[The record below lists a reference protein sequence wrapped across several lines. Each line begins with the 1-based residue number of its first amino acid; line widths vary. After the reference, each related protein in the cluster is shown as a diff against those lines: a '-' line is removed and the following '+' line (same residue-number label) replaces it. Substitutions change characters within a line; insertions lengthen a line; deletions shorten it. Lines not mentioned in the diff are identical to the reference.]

1 MTRINKIVMHGFKSF
16 AKRTEMLFN
25 DNYNCVL
32 GPNGSGK
39 SNVIDALCFV
49 LGKSSAKSLRVEK
62 ASNLIYNG
70 GKKKNPAKFAEVS
83 IYFDNQHKLFP
94 VEHSEIKISRIVKE
108 KGQSVYKINDKTM
121 TREQIL
127 DTLSAA
133 KINPDGYNI
142 ILQGDIVRFVEQ
154 PPQERRQLIEEISGI
169 SIYEDKKQKALREL
183 DNVDARLKEAEI
195 ILTERETHLKE
206 LKHDRDQALKYK
218 EMSDKIKECKASLV
232 AVQIDRKDSEKQNI
246 DEKLTDSNKKFESL
260 KAEIEKLKKDI
271 ESKRSEIESIN
282 HEIEVKGEKGQLE
295 LNKHIENLRI
305 DITKINSRIDT
316 CNNEV
321 QKITERKKNLAEEVE
336 NIQDKIKQLSEKKTW
351 NEKQKSS
358 VLKEKGILEIK
369 IKQLKEKHNLDS
381 IGDIEK
387 LIEEIDK
394 KADEMQREINSQRE
408 KQHELIREKDRIAY
422 LVSTT
427 EENIKKVINIEK
439 EHHDQITKLKEM
451 RENFK
456 KSTLDL
462 NKALDYDS
470 TLSRQVAISKDS
482 LRKAEEE
489 LAKLN
494 ARAVG
499 IREMA
504 YGDRA
509 VQAII
514 EGKDKLKGIHGTIA
528 ELGHVDA
535 RFSLALEIAA
545 GPRLKS
551 IVVDNDE
558 TAARAIRYLKEN
570 KLGIATFL
578 PLNKVRGRSASPEV
592 KKLIDS
598 RGCHGLAIDLVKFDD
613 RYRNAFSYIFGD
625 TLVVESIDTARRIG
639 IGSARMVTLEGDL
652 AETSGAMQG
661 GFRDKKRQGIGFK
674 EKELTENI
682 SQLEVKKAEY
692 EGQLAG
698 IENARAE
705 NEKKISNLRGSKAI
719 LEAEIIKMEKSM
731 HLDSGD
737 LDATKQR
744 QKQLNEELAKV
755 EKDIEEISNSIMV
768 KNRELAQLKIQ
779 KQTHRS
785 KVSEIRDPKILAEL
799 NTFSQKI
806 SQFSEEVINLD
817 AELRNID
824 SQISTILVPEKEK
837 SSQIQKQLEKEE
849 ASFKSESIELVKTLK
864 EKNSSLKTKEDEAKE
879 FYAKFKNLFAKRSK
893 IEETIRADEK
903 CIEEKSE
910 NSRRIEIQNNTM
922 SLKIAE
928 INAQLSG
935 LKYEFQQYEGV
946 RIDKSR
952 DEGSLKSEISRFEK
966 LTQEIGSVNMRAL
979 EIYETVEREYNG
991 LMEKKATLT
1000 KEKIDVLGMMS
1011 EIETKKTE
1019 LFMRTFSTINDNFKR
1034 IFGMLSTKGD
1044 AYLQLENEQ
1053 SPFEGGILVK
1063 VKITGSKFLD
1073 IRSLSGGEK
1082 TMTALAFIFSIQEY
1096 DPASFYILDEVDA
1109 ALDKHNAEKLAK
1121 LIRKYSE
1128 KAQYV
1133 MISHNDGVISEAN
1146 VLYGVSMNPD
1156 GISQIVSLKI

>member
-39 SNVIDALCFV
+39 SNILDALCFV
-49 LGKSSAKSLRVEK
+49 LGMSSAKSLRVEK

-94 VEHSEIKISRIVKE
+94 IDSHEIKLSRIVKE
-108 KGQSVYKINDKTM
+108 KGQSTYKINDKTM
-121 TREQIL
+121 TREQIRDL
-127 DTLSAA
+127 LSAA

-142 ILQGDIVRFVEQ
+142 ILQGDIARFIEM

-169 SIYEDKKQKALREL
+169 SIYEDKKNKALREL
-183 DNVDARLKEAEI
+183 ESVDAKLKEAEI

-232 AVQIDRKDSEKQNI
+232 DLQINKKESEKKTI
-246 DEKLTDSNKKFESL
+246 DDKLSDSNKKFESF
-260 KAEIEKLKKDI
+260 KAEIVMLRK
-271 ESKRSEIESIN
+271 EIEDKRAEIDKIN
-282 HEIEVKGEKGQLE
+282 KEIEEKGEKGQLE
-295 LNKHIENLRI
+295 MNKHIENLRI
-305 DITKINSRIDT
+305 EITKINSRIDT

-321 QKITERKKNLAEEVE
+321 LKIAERKKNLNDEVVSL
-336 NIQDKIKQLSEKKTW
+336 NDKIKQLSEKKTW
-351 NEKQKSS
+351 NEKQRAS
-358 VLKEKGILEIK
+358 VIKEKSILEIK
-369 IKQLKEKHNLDS
+369 IKQLKEKYNLDS
-381 IGDIEK
+381 VGDIEK
-387 LIEEIDK
+387 QIEEIDK
-394 KADEMQREINSQRE
+394 KADEQQKEINSIRE

-422 LVSTT
+422 LVTTT
-427 EENIKKVINIEK
+427 EENLKKVIDIEK
-439 EHHDQITKLKEM
+439 EHHDQINKLKEM

-462 NKALDYDS
+462 NKALDFDS
-470 TLSRQVAISKDS
+470 TLSKQVFIAKDN

-499 IREMA
+499 IREIA

-509 VQAII
+509 VQSII
-514 EGKDKLKGIHGTIA
+514 QGKDKLKGIHGTIA

-570 KLGIATFL
+570 KLGVATFL
-578 PLNKVRGRSASPEV
+578 PLNKVRSRPASPEV

-598 RGCHGLAIDLVKFDD
+598 RGCYGLAINLVKFDEQ
-613 RYRNAFSYIFGD
+613 YRNVFSYIFGD
-625 TLVVESIDTARRIG
+625 TLVVENIDTARRIG
-639 IGSARMVTLEGDL
+639 IGSARMVTLDGDM

-661 GFRDKKRQGIGFK
+661 GFRDRKRQGIGFK

-682 SQLEVKKAEY
+682 SQFEVRKAEF
-692 EGQLAG
+692 EGQLNG
-698 IENARAE
+698 FENSREE
-705 NEKKISNLRGSKAI
+705 NEKKISHLRESKAI

-737 LDATKQR
+737 LDSTKNR
-744 QKQLNEELAKV
+744 RDELKAELAKV
-755 EKDIEEISNSIMV
+755 DKNIQSITNDVMA

-779 KQTHRS
+779 KQNFRS
-785 KVSEIRDPKILAEL
+785 KVSEIRDPKVLAEL
-799 NTFSQKI
+799 NTFTEKI
-806 SQFSEEVINLD
+806 SQFNEEVINLD
-817 AELRNID
+817 AEIRNID
-824 SQISTILVPEKEK
+824 SQISTILAPEKEK
-837 SSQIQKQLEKEE
+837 SAQILKQLEKEE
-849 ASFKSESIELVKTLK
+849 YSFKSESIDLVNSLK
-864 EKNSSLKTKEDEAKE
+864 EKNDSLKTKENEAKE

-893 IEETIRADEK
+893 TEEGIRENEK
-903 CIEEKSE
+903 IIEEKSE
-910 NSRRIEIQNNTM
+910 NSTRLEIQNNTM

-928 INAQLSG
+928 LNAHLSG
-935 LKYEFQQYEGV
+935 LRYEFQQYEGV
-946 RIDKSR
+946 KIDKTR
-952 DEGSLKSEISRFEK
+952 DEPSLKGEISRFEK
-966 LTQEIGSVNMRAL
+966 LSSDIGSVNMRAL
-979 EIYETVEREYNG
+979 EIYDTVEKEYRG
-991 LMEKKATLT
+991 LMEKKETLGR
-1000 KEKIDVLGMMS
+1000 EKNDVLGMMT
-1011 EIETKKTE
+1011 EIETRKTE
-1019 LFMRTFSTINDNFKR
+1019 LFMRTYSTINDNFKR
-1034 IFGMLSTKGD
+1034 IFGMLSTKGE
-1044 AYLQLENEQ
+1044 AYLTLENEK

-1063 VKITGSKFLD
+1063 VRITGNKFLD

-1096 DPASFYILDEVDA
+1096 EPASFYILDEVDA
-1109 ALDKHNAEKLAK
+1109 SLDKHNAEKLAK

-1128 KAQYV
+1128 KAQYL

-1156 GISQIVSLKI
+1156 GMSQIVSLKI